1 MISRILGHILGNEYK
16 RRSKSCPYC
25 NFSSCWLPTP
35 SRHRFS
41 GCMSPIQS
49 KLYFALQPH
58 QYRVFVRTD
67 SLTIF
72 KIYYTLILLFNIIYL
87 GLCLSFTLIYDLEP
101 NMPRTQAPHPS
112 LSSLPLAVPEKIV
125 FYSPTASQVPIS
137 RYLTSRPQPGSSA
150 NSSAAPSLT
159 SCSNTCRTTTDCE
172 TQNRAYPTID
182 LAEMLKTRLSS
193 DMDTLALDRSLVRQ
207 AQT

>member
-1 MISRILGHILGNEYK
+1 
-16 RRSKSCPYC
+16 
-25 NFSSCWLPTP
+25 
-35 SRHRFS
+35 
-41 GCMSPIQS
+41 
-49 KLYFALQPH
+49 
-58 QYRVFVRTD
+58 
-67 SLTIF
+67 
-72 KIYYTLILLFNIIYL
+72 
-87 GLCLSFTLIYDLEP
+87 
-101 NMPRTQAPHPS
+101 MPCAQAPHVS
-112 LSSLPLAVPEKIV
+112 SSSLPLAVSQKIV

-150 NSSAAPSLT
+150 NTSAAPSLT
-159 SCSNTCRTTTDCE
+159 SCSNTCRTTTDFE